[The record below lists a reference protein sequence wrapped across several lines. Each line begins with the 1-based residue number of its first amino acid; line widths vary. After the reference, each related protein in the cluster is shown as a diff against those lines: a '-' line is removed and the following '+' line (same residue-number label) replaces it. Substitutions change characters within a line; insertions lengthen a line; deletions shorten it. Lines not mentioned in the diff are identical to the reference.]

1 VELLLDSGPNEL
13 ETLQNTFSQR
23 GLDKFGFIQAW
34 AKTPLTLRASKRQTP
49 NADTPSLSRLRA
61 SFAGCRQMIDGRETN
76 IYLVNHIL
84 GAFFVSSCP
93 RQKYQGHLFRPK
105 RARGD
110 QGRAKGAAG

>member
-1 VELLLDSGPNEL
+1 MNQKLFKTFFRSEVLTSSSSYKPGLSSLDPSGRQ
-13 ETLQNTFSQR
+13 TTS
-23 GLDKFGFIQAW
+23 A
-34 AKTPLTLRASKRQTP
+34 KRQ
-49 NADTPSLSRLRA
+49 TPSLSRLRA
-61 SFAGCRQMIDGRETN
+61 SFAGCRQMIDGRETD

-110 QGRAKGAAG
+110 QGRAQGAAG